1 MLLQGPPAGGQGPC
15 REVSERQLFTREKGH
30 QMALF
35 SLSKGVPFQ
44 LRFDAEN
51 LHSCRAFEASRRVT
65 LQGPP
70 AGGRG
75 PAKTYIRLEIMGPG
89 PRKWATFV
97 DLNHSL

>member
-1 MLLQGPPAGGQGPC
+1 MPSNGPPSKSVGGTLSNSQRAQKPSLVQGV
-15 REVSERQLFTREKGH
+15 RVK
-30 QMALF
+30 
-35 SLSKGVPFQ
+35 
-44 LRFDAEN
+44 
-51 LHSCRAFEASRRVT
+51 FET
-65 LQGPP
+65 PKYYPLQGPP